1 MEQLWSKAKNLI
13 KDKDYKAAIPVIK
26 ELTDKVEAMY
36 DNHSNK
42 LFSFNHIL
50 ETYYY
55 AYFMKDVS
63 QLEYTEYAINAYY
76 RTLGFCQMHIGKH
89 IDAIK
94 SYEKA
99 LKWNPVDLDTYLQL
113 AELYKKVNNLDSLR
127 KVTFESYN
135 FLCSRATMA
144 RFYRNLGF
152 YYLEKYEPELAVILY
167 KYSNIYYE
175 TEFANKELEFI
186 AKAIRNEIPEYSLKY
201 MQEKINEYNIPVGPN
216 PDTIGITYRVGQLEL
231 EAGNTKEAKE
241 CFMMVY
247 DLTQDYEVENILKS
261 L

>member
-1 MEQLWSKAKNLI
+1 MEKLWSEAKNLI
-13 KDKDYKAAIPVIK
+13 KDKDYKGAISVLK
-26 ELTDKVEAMY
+26 ELTKKVEAIY

-63 QLEYTEYAINAYY
+63 QLEYAEYAINSYY
-76 RTLGFCQMHIGKH
+76 RTLGFCQMHAGKH
-89 IDAIK
+89 IDSIK

-99 LKWNPVDLDTYLQL
+99 LRWNPVDLDTYLQL

-135 FLCSRATMA
+135 LLCSRATMA

-152 YYLEKYEPELAVILY
+152 YYLEKYEPELAAILY

-175 TEFANKELEFI
+175 TEFATKELEFI
-186 AKAIRNEIPEYSLKY
+186 AKAMQQEIPEYSLKY
-201 MQEKINEYNIPVGPN
+201 MQDKLVEKNIPVGPN
-216 PDTIGITYRVGQLEL
+216 PDTIGITYRVGQIEL

-247 DLTQDYEVENILKS
+247 DLTQDEEVRVVLES